1 MDLAQEKKYSEHLY
15 GFTCDE
21 PRKNHVSN
29 WAIDDVDAESAQI
42 HHITSHRLA
51 FILLGV
57 AKSPKHPIHP
67 YGVMAVVMPIRSVM
81 NGVVTSSHNRPQF
94 SMNAIMNVCSPNGL
108 NE

>member
-42 HHITSHRLA
+42 HHITSPCL
-51 FILLGV
+51 
-57 AKSPKHPIHP
+57 HPPRGREASQTSNPSIWCN
-67 YGVMAVVMPIRSVM
+67 GRSYAD
-81 NGVVTSSHNRPQF
+81 T
-94 SMNAIMNVCSPNGL
+94 
-108 NE
+108 